1 MTIYRAAEL
10 KDVVLA
16 ALGEAQALDID
27 LQQVEEIDSVGIQVL
42 LLARAEAGRQDK
54 SLHLVGH
61 SATVRDAF
69 ALLGFDEQLE
79 PIGAVA

>member
-10 KDVVLA
+10 KDAVLA

-54 SLHLVGH
+54 SLRLAGH